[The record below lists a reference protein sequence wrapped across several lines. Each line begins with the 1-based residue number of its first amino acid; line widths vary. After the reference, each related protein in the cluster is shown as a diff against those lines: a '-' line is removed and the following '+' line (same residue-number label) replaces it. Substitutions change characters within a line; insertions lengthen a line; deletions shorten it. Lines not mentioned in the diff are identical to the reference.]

1 MDKNQLAQ
9 DMQGFVNG
17 LRTSERAAATIEKYV
32 REVER
37 LYDFLAGRELTKEA
51 MLEYRQRLCDKDEKP
66 QTVNAKLS
74 GINAY
79 LKAIGRAD
87 CCIQLLK
94 IQRRAFIDE
103 ERELTESEY
112 KRLLQAA
119 QERKQLRLRLVLETI
134 CSTGIRVSEL
144 SFITVEALRAGRAQV
159 RLKGKIRVILF
170 AKPLR
175 RELENYARAQGI
187 QTGCIFRTKSGKP
200 LDRSNI
206 WRDMKR
212 LAKRAQVSEKKVF
225 PHNLRHLFARM
236 YYALDKNLAHL
247 ADILGHSSVETTR
260 IYVSVSEREHEKTLS
275 KMQLVI

>member
-51 MLEYRQRLCDKDEKP
+51 MLEYRQSLCDKDEKP

-175 RELENYARAQGI
+175 RELESYARAQGI